1 MILITW
7 CIMCGI
13 PTRPTLLELHISR
26 KLKKK
31 QQQQEVDIRKKLG
44 YYKDDK
50 DVNYIKFI

>member
-1 MILITW
+1 
-7 CIMCGI
+7 MCGI